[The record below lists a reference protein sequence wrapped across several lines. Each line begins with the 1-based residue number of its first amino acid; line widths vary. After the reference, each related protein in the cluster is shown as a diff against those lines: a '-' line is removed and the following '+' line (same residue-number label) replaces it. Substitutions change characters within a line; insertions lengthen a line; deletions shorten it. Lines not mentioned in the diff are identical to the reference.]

1 MAKGNMFIG
10 NGSGKVGN
18 LVVATRAGEQI
29 TRVYQPRVANPK
41 SYSQM
46 LQRAKFA
53 NAVKFYKKAV
63 QNFFKFA
70 FEDKKKAESDY
81 NAFMRHNVMNSA
93 LLIKGNVD
101 DAYFPALGRWQMSSG
116 SLPNAFSIKRTEGKG
131 FAFVNDGIKANATI
145 GDISSALIGQ
155 GYHTGDIVTFVLIT
169 SPVTYLDFDLT
180 NLYDS
185 GLKQPE
191 WLIVQFA
198 IDPKDTR
205 AISQANYLGSR
216 YGGLGSWDGNNLF
229 VSDDGT
235 IQWAVAGGSVF
246 PSWEYQMAATCCIVT
261 RNTANGVLATN
272 TSLFG
277 NTIFDKM
284 LSDAEGTDYENE
296 VLVSWGAKEGAI
308 LKGSIATR
316 SNAGTESVVG
326 LKVNG
331 TQPPLEQNTTVG
343 DVTYTITSEKG
354 DLKNVAPGNVP
365 AGITVKS
372 HRLSE
377 DKKTYTLILTYPE
390 TSYPEGMI
398 TYMGKNIIHV
408 EKYQSGGDT
417 DASKPNPDP
426 NPKG

>member
-81 NAFMRHNVMNSA
+81 NAFMRHNIMNST

-116 SLPNAFSIKRTEGKG
+116 SLPNAFSIEKSDASG
-131 FAFVNDGIKANATI
+131 FVFFNDGIKPNATI
-145 GDISSALIGQ
+145 GDISSLLLGQ
-155 GYHTGDIVTFVLIT
+155 GFHTGDIVTFVLIT

-198 IDPKDTR
+198 IEPKDTR
-205 AISQANYLGSR
+205 DISQANYLGSR
-216 YGGLGSWDGNNLF
+216 YGGLGGYEGNSLLVGDN
-229 VSDDGT
+229 GT
-235 IQWAVAGGSVF
+235 IQWDGNF
-246 PSWEYQMAATCCIVT
+246 DDEMAATCCIVT
-261 RNTANGVLATN
+261 RNTGSGVMATN
-272 TSLFG
+272 TTLFG
-277 NTIFDKM
+277 NAIFDKM

-296 VLVSWGAKEGAI
+296 VLVSWGAREGAI

-316 SNAGTESVVG
+316 SGAGIESVVG

-331 TQPPLEQNTTVG
+331 ERPPFTQEPTEG

-354 DLKNVAPGNVP
+354 DLKNDAPGNVP

-372 HRLSE
+372 HTLSE
-377 DKKTYTLILTYPE
+377 NKKTYTLILTYPK

-408 EKYQSGGDT
+408 EKYQSSGGT
-417 DASKPNPDP
+417 DA
-426 NPKG
+426 

>member
-46 LQRAKFA
+46 VQRAKFA

-70 FEDKKKAESDY
+70 YEDKKKSESDY
-81 NAFMRHNVMNSA
+81 NAFMRHNVMNST
-93 LLIKGNVD
+93 LLVKGNVD

-116 SLPNAFSIKRTEGKG
+116 SLPNPFKIEKNNVGGFVFS
-131 FAFVNDGIKANATI
+131 NDGFIDFRPTI
-145 GDISSALIGQ
+145 GQISSTLIGQ
-155 GYHTGDIVTFVLIT
+155 GFNAGDIITFVLIT
-169 SPVTYLDFDLT
+169 SPVTSLDFDLS

-191 WLIVQFA
+191 WLIVQFVV
-198 IDPKDTR
+198 DTKDNR
-205 AISQANYLGSR
+205 SISQANFVGSR
-216 YGGLGSWDGNNLF
+216 VGGLAGFEGNSMIAIGGVIAWDGDF
-229 VSDDGT
+229 DDK
-235 IQWAVAGGSVF
+235 
-246 PSWEYQMAATCCIVT
+246 MAATCCIVT
-261 RNTANGVLATN
+261 RKTGSGVMATN
-272 TSLFG
+272 TTLFG
-277 NTIFDKM
+277 NAIFNKM

-316 SNAGTESVVG
+316 SGAGADSVAG
-326 LKVNG
+326 LKVDG
-331 TQPPLEQNTTVG
+331 GRPPLTQSPTSG
-343 DVTYTITSEKG
+343 DVTYTITSENG
-354 DLKNVAPGNVP
+354 DLKDVAPANVP

-372 HRLSE
+372 HRLSA

-408 EKYQSGGDT
+408 EKYQGAGDT
-417 DASKPNPDP
+417 DGAKPNP
-426 NPKG
+426 

>member
-41 SYSQM
+41 SYQQM

-70 FEDKKKAESDY
+70 FEDKKKSESDY
-81 NAFMRHNVMNSA
+81 NAFMRHNIMNST
-93 LLIKGNVD
+93 LLVKGNVD

-116 SLPNAFSIKRTEGKG
+116 SLPNAFSIDKTDNSG
-131 FAFVNDGIKANATI
+131 FAFVNDSIKANATI

-155 GYHTGDIVTFVLIT
+155 GFHTGDIVTFVLIT

-185 GLKQPE
+185 GLQQPN

-198 IDPKDTR
+198 IDTKDTR

-216 YGGLGSWDGNNLF
+216 NGGLAGHEGNSLL
-229 VSDDGT
+229 VSDNGT
-235 IQWAVAGGSVF
+235 IQWDGNF
-246 PSWEYQMAATCCIVT
+246 KNEMAATCCIVT
-261 RNTANGVLATN
+261 RNTASGVMATN
-272 TSLFG
+272 TTLFG
-277 NTIFDKM
+277 NTVFDKM

-296 VLVSWGAKEGAI
+296 VLVSWGARENAI

-316 SNAGTESVVG
+316 SGADTESVVG

-331 TQPPLEQNTTVG
+331 DQPPFKQGPRKAG
-343 DVTYTITSEKG
+343 DVIYSITSEKG
-354 DLKNVAPGNVP
+354 DLKNVAPRNVP

-372 HRLSE
+372 HTLSE
-377 DKKTYTLILTYPE
+377 DKKTYTLILTFPDA
-390 TSYPEGMI
+390 SYQEGMI
-398 TYMGKNIIHV
+398 TYMGKNIIHI
-408 EKYQSGGDT
+408 EKNHSSGDE
-417 DASKPNPDP
+417 DA
-426 NPKG
+426 

>member
-63 QNFFKFA
+63 QNFFIFA
-70 FEDKKKAESDY
+70 FEDKKKSESDY
-81 NAFMRHNVMNSA
+81 NAFMRHNVMNSS

-116 SLPNAFSIKRTEGKG
+116 SLPNPFDIQKGEASGFS
-131 FAFVNDGIKANATI
+131 FSNDGIIDGSPNI
-145 GDISSALIGQ
+145 GQISNSLIGQ
-155 GYHTGDIVTFVLIT
+155 GLHTGDIVTFVLIT

-191 WLIVQFA
+191 WLIVQFVV
-198 IDPKDTR
+198 DPKDNR
-205 AISQANYLGSR
+205 SLSQANYIGTR
-216 YGGLGSWDGNNLF
+216 YGGLPGFEGNSLVVADGAIIWDGNF
-229 VSDDGT
+229 D
-235 IQWAVAGGSVF
+235 
-246 PSWEYQMAATCCIVT
+246 YQMAATCCIVT
-261 RNTANGVLATN
+261 RKTGNGVMATN
-272 TSLFG
+272 TTLFG
-277 NTIFDKM
+277 NTNFDKM

-296 VLVSWGAKEGAI
+296 VLVSWGARESAI

-316 SNAGTESVVG
+316 SGAESFVG
-326 LKVNG
+326 LEVNG
-331 TQPPLEQNTTVG
+331 GRAPFTQEPTEG
-343 DVTYTITSEKG
+343 DITYTITAENG
-354 DLKNVAPGNVP
+354 DLKNDAPSNVP
-365 AGITVKS
+365 AGIIVKS
-372 HRLSE
+372 HTLSE
-377 DKKTYTLILTYPE
+377 NKKTYTLILTYPD
-390 TSYPEGMI
+390 TYPEGMI

-408 EKYQSGGDT
+408 KKTESAGDT
-417 DASKPNPDP
+417 GA
-426 NPKG
+426 

>member
-41 SYSQM
+41 SYQQM

-70 FEDKKKAESDY
+70 FEDKKKSESDY
-81 NAFMRHNVMNSA
+81 NAFMRHNIMNSA
-93 LLIKGNVD
+93 LLVKGNVD

-116 SLPNAFSIKRTEGKG
+116 SLPNAFSIEKTDDGSFLFR
-131 FAFVNDGIKANATI
+131 NDGIKENATI

-155 GYHTGDIVTFVLIT
+155 GFHTGDIVTFVLIT
-169 SPVTYLDFDLT
+169 SPVSYLDFDLT

-185 GLKQPE
+185 DLQQPN

-198 IDPKDTR
+198 IDTKDTR
-205 AISQANYLGSR
+205 ALSQANFLGSR
-216 YGGLGSWDGNNLF
+216 YGGLGDYEGNSLL
-229 VSDDGT
+229 VRDDGT
-235 IQWAVAGGSVF
+235 IQWGNAQGDF
-246 PSWEYQMAATCCIVT
+246 EDIMAATCCIVT
-261 RNTANGVLATN
+261 RNTGGGVLATN
-272 TSLFG
+272 TTLFG
-277 NTIFDKM
+277 NDNFNKM
-284 LSDAEGTDYENE
+284 LSDAEGTNYENE
-296 VLVSWGAKEGAI
+296 VLVSWGAREGAI

-316 SNAGTESVVG
+316 SGAVTDSVVG

-331 TQPPLEQNTTVG
+331 ERPPFDQKATQG

-354 DLKNVAPGNVP
+354 DLKNNAPGNVP

-377 DKKTYTLILTYPE
+377 DKKTYTLVLTYPA
-390 TSYPEGMI
+390 SYPEGMI

-408 EKYQSGGDT
+408 EKVQGAGDT
-417 DASKPNPDP
+417 DGAKPNPE
-426 NPKG
+426 G

>member
-41 SYSQM
+41 SYQQM

-70 FEDKKKAESDY
+70 FEDKKKSESDY
-81 NAFMRHNVMNSA
+81 NAFMRHNIMNSA

-101 DAYFPALGRWQMSSG
+101 DAYFPALGRWVMSSG
-116 SLPNAFSIKRTEGKG
+116 SLPNAFSIENAEASG
-131 FAFVNDGIKANATI
+131 FAFDSEGIKENATI

-155 GYHTGDIVTFVLIT
+155 GFHTGDIVTFVLIT

-198 IDPKDTR
+198 IDPRDTR
-205 AISQANYLGSR
+205 DISQANYLGSR
-216 YGGLGSWDGNNLF
+216 YGGISGFEGNSLFVNESGIIQWDGNFDN
-229 VSDDGT
+229 
-235 IQWAVAGGSVF
+235 
-246 PSWEYQMAATCCIVT
+246 EMAATCCIVT
-261 RNTANGVLATN
+261 RNTGNGVMATN

-277 NTIFDKM
+277 NPNFNNMI
-284 LSDAEGTDYENE
+284 SEAEGTNYENE
-296 VLVSWGAKEGAI
+296 VLVSWGARAGAI

-316 SNAGTESVVG
+316 SGAESVVG

-331 TQPPLEQNTTVG
+331 ERPPFTQEATEG

-354 DLKNVAPGNVP
+354 DLKNVSPGNVP

-372 HRLSE
+372 HTLSE
-377 DKKTYTLILTYPE
+377 DKKTYTLILTYP
-390 TSYPEGMI
+390 TKYPEGMI
-398 TYMGKNIIHV
+398 TYMGKNIIRV
-408 EKYQSGGDT
+408 KKN
-417 DASKPNPDP
+417 SKL
-426 NPKG
+426 G

>member
-41 SYSQM
+41 SYQQM

-70 FEDKKKAESDY
+70 FEDKKKSESDY
-81 NAFMRHNVMNSA
+81 NAFMRHNIMNST
-93 LLIKGNVD
+93 LLVKGNVD
-101 DAYFPALGRWQMSSG
+101 DAYFPALGRWVMSSG
-116 SLPNAFSIKRTEGKG
+116 SLPNAFRIEKSDASG
-131 FAFVNDGIKANATI
+131 FVFINESMKANATI
-145 GDISSALIGQ
+145 GDISSALLGQ
-155 GYHTGDIVTFVLIT
+155 GFHTGDIVTFVLIT
-169 SPVTYLDFDLT
+169 TPVTYLDFDLT

-185 GLKQPE
+185 GLEQPQ
-191 WLIVQFA
+191 WLIVQFV
-198 IDPKDTR
+198 IDPKDSR
-205 AISQANYLGSR
+205 DISQANYLGSR
-216 YGGLGSWDGNNLF
+216 YGNLGGYEGNSLLVGDNGSIQWDGNF
-229 VSDDGT
+229 DD
-235 IQWAVAGGSVF
+235 
-246 PSWEYQMAATCCIVT
+246 EMAATCCIVT
-261 RNTANGVLATN
+261 RKTASGVMATN
-272 TSLFG
+272 TTLFG
-277 NTIFDKM
+277 NAIFDKM

-296 VLVSWGAKEGAI
+296 VLVSWGAREGAI

-316 SNAGTESVVG
+316 SGAGAESVVG

-331 TQPPLEQNTTVG
+331 ERPPFTQTATNG

-354 DLKNVAPGNVP
+354 DLKNDAPGNVP

-372 HRLSE
+372 HTLSA
-377 DKKTYTLILTYPE
+377 DKKTYTLILTFPNA
-390 TSYPEGMI
+390 SYPEGMI

-408 EKYQSGGDT
+408 EKYKSPGETEG
-417 DASKPNPDP
+417 
-426 NPKG
+426 

>member
-1 MAKGNMFIG
+1 MFIG

-41 SYSQM
+41 SYQQM

-70 FEDKKKAESDY
+70 FEDKKKSESDY
-81 NAFMRHNVMNSA
+81 NAFMRHNIMNSA

-101 DAYFPALGRWQMSSG
+101 DAYFPALGRWVMSSG
-116 SLPNAFSIKRTEGKG
+116 SLPNAFNIEKSDNSG

-198 IDPKDTR
+198 IDTKDTR
-205 AISQANYLGSR
+205 DISQANYLGSR
-216 YGGLGSWDGNNLF
+216 SGISGYEGNSLF
-229 VSDDGT
+229 VSDNGT
-235 IQWAVAGGSVF
+235 IQWDGNF
-246 PSWEYQMAATCCIVT
+246 DDEMAATCCIVT
-261 RNTANGVLATN
+261 RNTGSGVMATN

-277 NTIFDKM
+277 NTNFDKM

-296 VLVSWGAKEGAI
+296 VLVSWGARESAI

-316 SNAGTESVVG
+316 SGASTESIIG

-331 TQPPLEQNTTVG
+331 ERAPLTQEPTVG
-343 DVTYTITSEKG
+343 EITYRITLEKG
-354 DLKNVAPGNVP
+354 DLKNVKPGNVP
-365 AGITVKS
+365 AGINVLSYT
-372 HRLSE
+372 LSE
-377 DKKTYTLILTYPE
+377 DRKAYALKLRYSD
-390 TSYPEGMI
+390 SYRGGMI

-408 EKYQSGGDT
+408 IQSGSPGDT
-417 DASKPNPDP
+417 DAAKPNPE
-426 NPKG
+426 G

>member
-41 SYSQM
+41 SYQQM

-70 FEDKKKAESDY
+70 FEDKKKGESDY

-93 LLIKGNVD
+93 LLVKGNVD

-116 SLPNAFSIKRTEGKG
+116 SLPNPLNIESDGASGFS
-131 FAFVNDGIKANATI
+131 FDNDGFDGSANI
-145 GDISSALIGQ
+145 GQISSSLIGQ
-155 GYHTGDIVTFVLIT
+155 GFNTGDIITFVLIT
-169 SPVTYLDFDLT
+169 SPVNSIDFDLS
-180 NLYDS
+180 NLYDT

-191 WLIVQFA
+191 WLIVQFVL
-198 IDPKDTR
+198 DTKDNR
-205 AISQANYLGSR
+205 SLSQANYVGTR
-216 YGGLGSWDGNNLF
+216 YGGLSGFEGNSLVVADGKIQWDGNFEDL
-229 VSDDGT
+229 
-235 IQWAVAGGSVF
+235 
-246 PSWEYQMAATCCIVT
+246 MAASCCIAT
-261 RNTANGVLATN
+261 RKTGSGVMASN

-277 NTIFDKM
+277 NPNFDKM

-296 VLVSWGAKEGAI
+296 VLVSWGAREGAI

-316 SNAGTESVVG
+316 SGAGAESVVG

-331 TQPPLEQNTTVG
+331 ERPPFEQVPTEG

-354 DLKNVAPGNVP
+354 DLKNDAPGNVP

-372 HRLSE
+372 HTLSGN
-377 DKKTYTLILTYPE
+377 KKTYTLILTYPKK
-390 TSYPEGMI
+390 SYPEGMI

-408 EKYQSGGDT
+408 EKYQSADDT
-417 DASKPNPDP
+417 E
-426 NPKG
+426 G

>member
-1 MAKGNMFIG
+1 MFIG

-41 SYSQM
+41 SYQQM

-81 NAFMRHNVMNSA
+81 NAFMRHNVMNST
-93 LLIKGNVD
+93 LLVKGNVD

-116 SLPNAFSIKRTEGKG
+116 SLPNAFSIEKSDNH
-131 FAFVNDGIKANATI
+131 AFVFSNEGLKPNATI
-145 GDISSALIGQ
+145 GDISSLLIGQ
-155 GYHTGDIVTFVLIT
+155 GFHTGDIVTFVLIT

-198 IDPKDTR
+198 IEPKDTR
-205 AISQANYLGSR
+205 ELFQANYLGSR
-216 YGGLGSWDGNNLF
+216 SGMSGFEGNSLF
-229 VSDDGT
+229 VTDNGT
-235 IQWAVAGGSVF
+235 IE
-246 PSWEYQMAATCCIVT
+246 WEDTNLDNEMAATCCIVT
-261 RNTANGVLATN
+261 RNTGSGVMATN
-272 TSLFG
+272 TTLFG
-277 NTIFDKM
+277 NDIFDEM
-284 LSDAEGTDYENE
+284 LSDAEGTNYENE
-296 VLVSWGAKEGAI
+296 VLVSWGAREGAI

-316 SNAGTESVVG
+316 SGAVTESVVG

-331 TQPPLEQNTTVG
+331 ERPPFTQDATEG

-354 DLKNVAPGNVP
+354 DLKNDAPGNVP
-365 AGITVKS
+365 KGITVKS
-372 HRLSE
+372 HTLSA
-377 DKKTYTLILTYPE
+377 DKKTYTLILTYPAK
-390 TSYPEGMI
+390 YPDGMI
-398 TYMGKNIIHV
+398 TYMGKNIIRV
-408 EKYQSGGDT
+408 KKSESAGDT
-417 DASKPNPDP
+417 E
-426 NPKG
+426 G

>member
-70 FEDKKKAESDY
+70 FEDKKKSESDY
-81 NAFMRHNVMNSA
+81 NAFMRHNIMNST
-93 LLIKGNVD
+93 LLVKGNVD

-116 SLPNAFSIKRTEGKG
+116 SLTNAFSIEYTEDSG
-131 FAFVNDGIKANATI
+131 FAFRNNGIKANATI

-155 GYHTGDIVTFVLIT
+155 GFHTGDIVTFVLIT
-169 SPVTYLDFDLT
+169 SPVTYLDYDLT

-185 GLKQPE
+185 GLIQPE

-198 IDPKDTR
+198 IDARDTR
-205 AISQANYLGSR
+205 DLSQANYLGSR
-216 YGGLGSWDGNNLF
+216 YDGMKSYEGNSLF
-229 VSDDGT
+229 VSVEDGT
-235 IQWAVAGGSVF
+235 IQWEGDF
-246 PSWEYQMAATCCIVT
+246 RDMMAATCCIIT
-261 RNTANGVLATN
+261 RNTGSGVLATN

-277 NTIFDKM
+277 NTNFDKM
-284 LSDAEGTDYENE
+284 LSDAEGTNYENE
-296 VLVSWGAKEGAI
+296 VLVSWGAREGAI

-316 SNAGTESVVG
+316 SGAGTESVVG

-331 TQPPLEQNTTVG
+331 TRPPLNQTTAQG

-354 DLKNVAPGNVP
+354 DLKNVAPSNVP

-372 HRLSE
+372 HTLSE
-377 DKKTYTLILTYPE
+377 DKKTYTLILTYPG

-408 EKYQSGGDT
+408 EKYQSGVDT
-417 DASKPNPDP
+417 DASKPNPQP
-426 NPKG
+426 

>member
-46 LQRAKFA
+46 IQRAKFA

-81 NAFMRHNVMNSA
+81 NAFMRHNVMNST
-93 LLIKGNVD
+93 LLVKGNVD

-116 SLPNAFSIKRTEGKG
+116 SLPNAFSIENAEASG
-131 FAFVNDGIKANATI
+131 FAFDSEGIKANDTI
-145 GDISSALIGQ
+145 GDISSALLGQ
-155 GYHTGDIVTFVLIT
+155 GFHTGDIVTFVLIT

-198 IDPKDTR
+198 IDTRDTR
-205 AISQANYLGSR
+205 VISQANYLGSR
-216 YGGLGSWDGNNLF
+216 YGGISGFEGNSLFVNDSGIIQWDGNF
-229 VSDDGT
+229 D
-235 IQWAVAGGSVF
+235 
-246 PSWEYQMAATCCIVT
+246 EQMAATCCIIT
-261 RNTANGVLATN
+261 RNTAGGVMATN

-277 NTIFDKM
+277 NTVFDNM
-284 LSDAEGTDYENE
+284 ISAAEGTNYENE
-296 VLVSWGAKEGAI
+296 VLVSWGAREGAI

-316 SNAGTESVVG
+316 SGAGAETVVG

-331 TQPPLEQNTTVG
+331 ERPPLTQDATEG

-354 DLKNVAPGNVP
+354 DLKNNAPGNVP

-372 HRLSE
+372 HTLSE
-377 DKKTYTLILTYPE
+377 DKKTYTLILTYPNK
-390 TSYPEGMI
+390 YPEGMI
-398 TYMGKNIIHV
+398 TYMGKNIIRV
-408 EKYQSGGDT
+408 KKSQSAEDT
-417 DASKPNPDP
+417 E
-426 NPKG
+426 G

>member
-41 SYSQM
+41 SYQQM

-81 NAFMRHNVMNSA
+81 NAFMRHNIMNST

-116 SLPNAFSIKRTEGKG
+116 SLNNAFTVKEADNTD
-131 FAFVNDGIKANATI
+131 FAFFNDGIKENATI

-155 GYHTGDIVTFVLIT
+155 GFHTGDIVTFVLIT

-185 GLKQPE
+185 GLQQPN

-198 IDPKDTR
+198 INPRDTR
-205 AISQANYLGSR
+205 DIRQANYLGSR
-216 YGGLGSWDGNNLF
+216 YGGLGAYDGNSLIVYGNGQINWEGDF
-229 VSDDGT
+229 DD
-235 IQWAVAGGSVF
+235 I
-246 PSWEYQMAATCCIVT
+246 MAATCCIVT
-261 RNTANGVLATN
+261 RNTGSGVLATN
-272 TSLFG
+272 TTLFG
-277 NTIFDKM
+277 NSNFDKM
-284 LSDAEGTDYENE
+284 LSDAEGTNYENE
-296 VLVSWGAKEGAI
+296 VLVSWGAREGAI

-316 SNAGTESVVG
+316 SGAGAESVVG

-331 TQPPLEQNTTVG
+331 ERPPLVQKTAIG

-354 DLKNVAPGNVP
+354 DLKNVAPSNVP

-372 HRLSE
+372 HTLSQ
-377 DKKTYTLILTYPE
+377 DKKTYTLILTYPS
-390 TSYPEGMI
+390 SYPEGII

-408 EKYQSGGDT
+408 EKYQGAGDT
-417 DASKPNPDP
+417 DASKPNPE
-426 NPKG
+426 G

>member
-81 NAFMRHNVMNSA
+81 NAFMRHNIMNSP
-93 LLIKGNVD
+93 LLVKGNVD

-116 SLPNAFSIKRTEGKG
+116 SLPNAFSIEKADNSS
-131 FAFVNDGIKANATI
+131 FNFLNDGIKPNATI
-145 GDISSALIGQ
+145 GDISSSLIGQ
-155 GYHTGDIVTFVLIT
+155 GFHTGDIVTFVLIT
-169 SPVTYLDFDLT
+169 SPVTYLDYDLT

-198 IDPKDTR
+198 IDPRDTR
-205 AISQANYLGSR
+205 DISQANYLGSR
-216 YGGLGSWDGNNLF
+216 SGLPGYEGNSLLISGNGAIQWDGNF
-229 VSDDGT
+229 DD
-235 IQWAVAGGSVF
+235 
-246 PSWEYQMAATCCIVT
+246 EMAATCCIVT
-261 RNTANGVLATN
+261 RNTGSGVMATN

-277 NTIFDKM
+277 NTNFDKM
-284 LSDAEGTDYENE
+284 LSDAEGTNYENE
-296 VLVSWGAKEGAI
+296 VLVSWGAREGAI

-316 SNAGTESVVG
+316 SGAESVIG

-331 TQPPLEQNTTVG
+331 ERPPFTQDATEG

-354 DLKNVAPGNVP
+354 DLKNVSPGNVP

-372 HRLSE
+372 HTLSE
-377 DKKTYTLILTYPE
+377 DKKTYTLILTYPD
-390 TSYPEGMI
+390 SYPEGMI
-398 TYMGKNIIHV
+398 TYMGKNIIRV
-408 EKYQSGGDT
+408 KKSQSAGDT
-417 DASKPNPDP
+417 E
-426 NPKG
+426 G

>member
-1 MAKGNMFIG
+1 MFIG

-29 TRVYQPRVANPK
+29 TRVYQPRVANPR

-46 LQRAKFA
+46 IQRAKFA

-70 FEDKKKAESDY
+70 FEDKKKGESDY
-81 NAFMRHNVMNSA
+81 NAFMRHNVMNST

-116 SLPNAFSIKRTEGKG
+116 SLPNAFSIENAEASG
-131 FAFVNDGIKANATI
+131 FAFDSEGIKANATI

-155 GYHTGDIVTFVLIT
+155 GFHTGDIVTFVLIT

-198 IDPKDTR
+198 IDPSDTR
-205 AISQANYLGSR
+205 DISQANYLGSR
-216 YGGLGSWDGNNLF
+216 YGGISGFEGNSLFVNESGIIQWDGNF
-229 VSDDGT
+229 G
-235 IQWAVAGGSVF
+235 
-246 PSWEYQMAATCCIVT
+246 EQMAATCCIVT
-261 RNTANGVLATN
+261 RNTGGGVMATN
-272 TSLFG
+272 SALFG
-277 NTIFDKM
+277 NPNFNKM
-284 LSDAEGTDYENE
+284 LSDAEGTNYENE
-296 VLVSWGAKEGAI
+296 VLVSWGAREGAI

-316 SNAGTESVVG
+316 SGAGTESVVG

-331 TQPPLEQNTTVG
+331 ERPPFEQKATEG

-354 DLKNVAPGNVP
+354 DLKNNAPGNVP

-372 HRLSE
+372 HTLSE

-390 TSYPEGMI
+390 SYPEGVI

-408 EKYQSGGDT
+408 EKSQSAGDT
-417 DASKPNPDP
+417 E
-426 NPKG
+426 G

>member
-81 NAFMRHNVMNSA
+81 NAFMRHNIMNST

-116 SLPNAFSIKRTEGKG
+116 SLPNAFSIEKTDNSG
-131 FAFVNDGIKANATI
+131 FVFFNDGIKANATI
-145 GDISSALIGQ
+145 GIISSKLLGQ
-155 GYHTGDIVTFVLIT
+155 GFHTGDIVTFVLIT
-169 SPVTYLDFDLT
+169 SPVTYLDFDLS
-180 NLYDS
+180 NLYES

-198 IDPKDTR
+198 IDTRDTR
-205 AISQANYLGSR
+205 DISQANYLGSR
-216 YGGLGSWDGNNLF
+216 YGGLGAYEGNSLF
-229 VSDDGT
+229 VGDNGT
-235 IQWAVAGGSVF
+235 IQWDGNF
-246 PSWEYQMAATCCIVT
+246 DDEMAATCCIVT
-261 RNTANGVLATN
+261 RNTGSGVMATN
-272 TSLFG
+272 TTLFG
-277 NTIFDKM
+277 NANFDDM

-296 VLVSWGAKEGAI
+296 VLVSWGAREGAI

-316 SNAGTESVVG
+316 SGAESVVG

-331 TQPPLEQNTTVG
+331 ERPPFTQDATEG

-354 DLKNVAPGNVP
+354 DLKNVSPGNVP

-372 HRLSE
+372 HTLSE
-377 DKKTYTLILTYPE
+377 DKKTYTLILTYP
-390 TSYPEGMI
+390 TKYPEGMI
-398 TYMGKNIIHV
+398 TYMGKNIIRV
-408 EKYQSGGDT
+408 KKTQNPDDT
-417 DASKPNPDP
+417 DA
-426 NPKG
+426 